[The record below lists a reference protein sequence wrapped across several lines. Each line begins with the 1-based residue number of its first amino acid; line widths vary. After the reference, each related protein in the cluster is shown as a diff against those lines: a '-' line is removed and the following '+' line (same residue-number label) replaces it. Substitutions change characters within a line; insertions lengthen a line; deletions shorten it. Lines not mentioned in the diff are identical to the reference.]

1 MHVKMTTELVLY
13 GMSEKCINSSFNKS
27 EGVSTVCFIKQSM
40 KEEIRVFSLAL
51 QMTGEVEQYWLLNSL
66 TITAAHA
73 LLPLHFLG
81 SVLSSLHVFVF
92 FSSII
97 LNETDLFSPLSPK
110 VSSWYLLLNC

>member
-1 MHVKMTTELVLY
+1 MTTELMLY
-13 GMSEKCINSSFNKS
+13 GMSKKCINSSFNVS
-27 EGVSTVCFIKQSM
+27 EGVSTVCFIKQNM

-73 LLPLHFLG
+73 LLPLQFLG

-92 FSSII
+92 FGSII
-97 LNETDLFSPLSPK
+97 LNEKDLFSPLSPK
-110 VSSWYLLLNC
+110 VYSWYLLLNC